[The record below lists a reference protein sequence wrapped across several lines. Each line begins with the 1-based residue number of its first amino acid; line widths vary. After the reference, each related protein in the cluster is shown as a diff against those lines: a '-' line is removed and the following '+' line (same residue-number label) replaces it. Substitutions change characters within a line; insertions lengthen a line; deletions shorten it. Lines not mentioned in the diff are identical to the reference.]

1 MRTSCSRT
9 SSCVLAF
16 AAIGFASLS
25 GCSQRLPSA
34 NDSAHP
40 GSKETPAP
48 GSGDSPSPPRPSVP
62 EFTYD
67 PAACPSLASCR
78 SDELLIQFTAPPG
91 VEFRQAGAELI
102 VGFDAS
108 TNEHV
113 VYSPDV
119 VNRHELLELRRFD
132 SSYDRVLV
140 NRAEQAPDRK
150 LLACRGTQCEL
161 LTPWES
167 SPAFAT
173 VPAEVEARW
182 SDGNC
187 VGGRGITCFDTNG
200 AWSWLV
206 TPELL
211 AGRLDRFVLLGE
223 REAVALDDKGAL
235 LYVKEGAVT
244 TITTG
249 PTSPVVELTGRFRNA
264 PARWLAFTRDHQTI
278 FGRHH
283 DGRESDPTSWSCG
296 TADLAWSSA
305 QHDLNVI
312 RGDTV
317 LSSRAGEP
325 CKAYKI
331 PISVKGFG
339 TSSGDKG
346 SFFVF
351 DAHDIYAER
360 NLVWIE

>member
-1 MRTSCSRT
+1 MRAVCSCS
-9 SSCVLAF
+9 SYGLAF
-16 AAIGFASLS
+16 TAALGFVLLS
-25 GCSQRLPSA
+25 GCSERLPSS
-34 NDSAHP
+34 NESAQ
-40 GSKETPAP
+40 GGAKETPDGGSAP
-48 GSGDSPSPPRPSVP
+48 PPPPSVP

-67 PAACPSLASCR
+67 PAACPSLESCQ
-78 SDELLIQFTAPPG
+78 SDELLIQVAAPPG
-91 VEFRQAGAELI
+91 VEFRQAGDELI
-102 VGFDAS
+102 VGFEAA

-113 VYSPDV
+113 VYALDV
-119 VNRHELLELRRFD
+119 IGNSRELHEVRRFD
-132 SSYDRVLV
+132 SSYDRILV
-140 NRAEQAPDRK
+140 NRAERGSDRK
-150 LLACRGTQCEL
+150 LLVCRGAQCEI

-167 SPAFAT
+167 SSSFPA
-173 VPAEVEARW
+173 VPTEVEARW
-182 SDGNC
+182 LHGNC

-223 REAVALDDKGAL
+223 KEAVAVDESGAL
-235 LYVKEGAVT
+235 LYMKEGAVM

-264 PARWLAFTRDHQTI
+264 PERWLAFTRDHQTI

-317 LSSRAGEP
+317 LSSRAAEP
-325 CKAYKI
+325 CKTYTI
-331 PISVKGFG
+331 PIAVKGFG
-339 TSSGDKG
+339 TSSGDQG

-351 DAHDIYAER
+351 DAHAVYAER
-360 NLVWIE
+360 NMVWIE